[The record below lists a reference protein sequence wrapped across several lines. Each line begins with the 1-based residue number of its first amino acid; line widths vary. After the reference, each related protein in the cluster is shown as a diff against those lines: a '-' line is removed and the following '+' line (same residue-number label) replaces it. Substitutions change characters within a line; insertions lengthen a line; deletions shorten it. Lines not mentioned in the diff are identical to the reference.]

1 MSYLY
6 VQKCTE
12 VAAVIRV
19 PGRADT
25 GVHLEIGLGADAT
38 MLVAARMPGQIS
50 KDRQEAGDLDFARR
64 LRCFPTDAFTG
75 LNKYVKKNIRLC
87 LKNLQTVERK
97 QKAKLRRQKQEKTWQ
112 QKHAAARRVSG
123 RATVALAMV
132 VEAIR
137 RKRLG

>member
-1 MSYLY
+1 M
-6 VQKCTE
+6 
-12 VAAVIRV
+12 RV

-25 GVHLEIGLGADAT
+25 GVHLEIGLGAEAT

-87 LKNLQTVERK
+87 LKNLQTTERK
-97 QKAKLRRQKQEKTWQ
+97 QKAKLRRQK
-112 QKHAAARRVSG
+112 
-123 RATVALAMV
+123 
-132 VEAIR
+132 
-137 RKRLG
+137 